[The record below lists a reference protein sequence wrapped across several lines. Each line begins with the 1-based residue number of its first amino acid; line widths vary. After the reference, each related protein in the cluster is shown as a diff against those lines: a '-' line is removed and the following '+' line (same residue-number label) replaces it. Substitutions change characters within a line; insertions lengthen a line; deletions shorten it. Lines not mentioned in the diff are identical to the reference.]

1 MPLLEA
7 YYSFSI
13 KAVKYLLE
21 KGANPNYNCYRD
33 DDHCPHKCSSVLNAI
48 DSLISEDYT
57 ELQKEL
63 ERITPD
69 SGLILGRGVS
79 CCYEQKKAHRIGQN
93 LRFFSKK
100 FAQFIKM

>member
-21 KGANPNYNCYRD
+21 KGANPNYNYYRD

-48 DSLISEDYT
+48 DFLISEDHT

-69 SGLILGRGVS
+69 SGFNPGPGGKLL
-79 CCYEQKKAHRIGQN
+79 
-93 LRFFSKK
+93 L
-100 FAQFIKM
+100 

>member
-7 YYSFSI
+7 YNSFSI

-21 KGANPNYNCYRD
+21 TGANPNYICNRD

-48 DSLISEDYT
+48 DFLISEDYT

-69 SGLILGRGVS
+69 SGLILGRG
-79 CCYEQKKAHRIGQN
+79 G
-93 LRFFSKK
+93 
-100 FAQFIKM
+100 